1 MTLTIIK
8 EVIDTP
14 NRHQKRTINKFF
26 GGLKQRFVNETYTL
40 EMFYSDIMSV
50 CDLDPVG
57 QRPPVVHLTD
67 NKKYRDIIESMF
79 SGIDIG
85 KITLNENKDTSYK
98 LFESVDGGHRK
109 RAIKRFIS
117 NLFPIRLNGKLKKFK
132 DLSQDELNYF
142 FSYEIIVA
150 HYKHLTNAEKS
161 ELFQTINFITPV
173 NHQQRMNAY
182 GNTPFANLVRGLVR
196 TFHVNGVYFS
206 NVHPLFSKFSEEL
219 DEKTG
224 QFKFK
229 NAGQL
234 NLISKKNTS
243 LDVEEFVARILVR
256 IFDTNQLGS
265 KSDKDIAKLY
275 KRDFTEKQIQVAT
288 KTVTA
293 QLDFLYEMARIRKD
307 LLKKPM
313 TWNEMN
319 CLSNVYFYL
328 NEEYRSW
335 TLGNPAEFFKLFM
348 ISYKFR
354 MNKERKENQP
364 HHGLPYEGDG
374 ANIAQTFKNYNC
386 INQMTEHEDYPNTT
400 KVALKQSMVWL
411 FDEVI
416 EGGIHTAVAE
426 EYIIV
431 LDTRL
436 FSTEQKEE
444 MLIRQ
449 DYICAV
455 DGMSLRMED
464 AEAHHVIPHSK
475 GGKTIVSNGVMVRAK
490 YNKQMSNKL
499 SIQECRD
506 LNGITFAGDLTES
519 GII

>member
-1 MTLTIIK
+1 MTLTISK

-14 NRHQKRTINKFF
+14 NRHQKRTINKFC
-26 GGLKQRFVNETYTL
+26 GGLKQRFVNKTYTL

-85 KITLNENKDTSYK
+85 KITLNENEDTSYK

-109 RAIKRFIS
+109 RAIRRFIS

-132 DLSQDELNYF
+132 DLSQDEMNYF

-150 HYKHLTNAEKS
+150 HYLHLTNAEKS
-161 ELFQTINFITPV
+161 ALFQTINLITPV
-173 NHQQRMNAY
+173 NHQQKMNAM
-182 GNTPFANLVRGLVR
+182 GDTPFANLVRGLVR
-196 TFHVNGVYFS
+196 TFHVRGVYFS
-206 NVHPLFSKFSEEL
+206 NVHPLFSKVSEEVNK
-219 DEKTG
+219 KTG
-224 QFKFK
+224 QLKFK

-234 NLISKKNTS
+234 NLISKQNNT
-243 LDVEEFVARILVR
+243 LAVEEFVARILVR
-256 IFDTNQLGS
+256 IFDTNELGS

-275 KRDFTEKQIQVAT
+275 NTDFTEKQIQVAT

-319 CLSNVYFYL
+319 CLSNIYFYL

-335 TLGNPAEFFKLFM
+335 TLGNPVEFFKVFKK
-348 ISYKFR
+348 SYSFR
-354 MNKERKENQP
+354 MNGDKKENKVP
-364 HHGLPYEGDG
+364 HNLSYETSGTD
-374 ANIAQTFKNYNC
+374 IAETFKNYNTC
-386 INQMTEHEDYPNTT
+386 NQIAEDKDYPNTT
-400 KVALKQSMVWL
+400 KVALRQSMEWI
-411 FDEVI
+411 FDKDI
-416 EGGIHTAVAE
+416 EGGIHTAIAE
-426 EYIIV
+426 EYIIA

-436 FSTEQKEE
+436 FSTAQKEE
-444 MLIRQ
+444 MMIRQ